1 MPVFVWSSI
10 FSTEGPAVSWSARFE
25 HLADTIAADD
35 ALFADEGFAQ
45 WVEDNDGLFVGPTSD
60 NVSQVLHGA
69 PTGPPKGYV
78 QATQAVCTNGSFGEA
93 MGLGVELAELA
104 TRLTGIS
111 TMFVTAV
118 AGAYGTVGWISSVD
132 DLAEVEAA
140 NAALSADDEWLK
152 LVDRA
157 GHAFAPGVSSIML
170 RRIG

>member
-1 MPVFVWSSI
+1 
-10 FSTEGPAVSWSARFE
+10 
-25 HLADTIAADD
+25 
-35 ALFADEGFAQ
+35 
-45 WVEDNDGLFVGPTSD
+45 
-60 NVSQVLHGA
+60 
-69 PTGPPKGYV
+69 
-78 QATQAVCTNGSFGEA
+78 